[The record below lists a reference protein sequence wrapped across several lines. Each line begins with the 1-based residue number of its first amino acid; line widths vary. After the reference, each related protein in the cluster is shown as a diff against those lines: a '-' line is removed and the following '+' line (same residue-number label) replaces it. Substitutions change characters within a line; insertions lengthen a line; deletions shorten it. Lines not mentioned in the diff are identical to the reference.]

1 MKHRKLLTDIFTV
14 VLMVS
19 IVLVLLAYLN
29 VFPGTVQDEGTASYI
44 VLSYISV
51 PLALISVALIDLVFP
66 LIDNRAMLK
75 ASSYIVKAV
84 VKIVLFSAAV
94 IFGVLFFMTDIFS
107 TLITNDFVGVAI
119 FVALYIAQFCINLDP
134 KPEPVEDKVEEADVY
149 AQYDE
154 DEEDADVD
162 EE

>member
-1 MKHRKLLTDIFTV
+1 MKNRKLLTDIFTV

-29 VFPGTVQDEGTASYI
+29 VFPGTVQEEGSVSYI

-66 LIDNRAMLK
+66 LIDNREMLK
-75 ASSYIVKAV
+75 DNKYKIKTG
-84 VKIVLFSAAV
+84 VKIALFAAAV
-94 IFGVLFFMTDIFS
+94 IFGVLFFMTGVFA
-107 TLITNDFVGVAI
+107 TLITNDFIGVAI

-134 KPEPVEDKVEEADVY
+134 KPEPVEEKEEEADIY

-154 DEEDADVD
+154 ESDEE
-162 EE
+162 

>member
-1 MKHRKLLTDIFTV
+1 MKNRKLLTDIFTV

-29 VFPGTVQDEGTASYI
+29 IFPGTVQDEGSVSYI

-51 PLALISVALIDLVFP
+51 PLALVSVALIDLVFP

-75 ASSYIVKAV
+75 ENAYKIKVGA
-84 VKIVLFSAAV
+84 KIVLFALAV
-94 IFGVLFFMTDIFS
+94 IFGVLFFMTGVFA
-107 TLITNDFVGVAI
+107 TLITNDFIGVAI

-134 KPEPVEDKVEEADVY
+134 KPEPIDETIEEADVY

-154 DEEDADVD
+154 DAEDEAEE
-162 EE
+162 E

>member
-1 MKHRKLLTDIFTV
+1 MKNRKLLTDIFTV

-29 VFPGTVQDEGTASYI
+29 VFPGTVQEEGSASYI

-66 LIDNRAMLK
+66 LIDNWAMMKEHAYKIK
-75 ASSYIVKAV
+75 AG
-84 VKIVLFSAAV
+84 VKIALFVAAV
-94 IFGVLFFMTDIFS
+94 IFGLLFFMTGVFA

-134 KPEPVEDKVEEADVY
+134 KPEPVEEKVEEADVY

-154 DEEDADVD
+154 EE
-162 EE
+162 E

>member
-1 MKHRKLLTDIFTV
+1 MKNRKLLTDIFTV
-14 VLMVS
+14 ILMVS

-29 VFPGTVQDEGTASYI
+29 VFPGTVQEEGSVSYI

-75 ASSYIVKAV
+75 EKAFVIKAGVKV
-84 VKIVLFSAAV
+84 VLFDAAV
-94 IFGVLFFMTDIFS
+94 IFGLLFFKTGVFA
-107 TLITNDFVGVAI
+107 TLITNDFIGVAI

-154 DEEDADVD
+154 DTDED

>member
-29 VFPGTVQDEGTASYI
+29 VFPGTVQEEGSVSYI
-44 VLSYISV
+44 LLSYVSV

-75 ASSYIVKAV
+75 ASSYIVKTS
-84 VKIVLFSAAV
+84 VKIVLFVAAV
-94 IFGVLFFMTDIFS
+94 IFGVLFFMTDVFA

-119 FVALYIAQFCINLDP
+119 FVALYIAQFCVNLDP
-134 KPEPVEDKVEEADVY
+134 KPEPVEEIVEEADVY

-154 DEEDADVD
+154 DAADED

>member
-1 MKHRKLLTDIFTV
+1 MKNRKLLTDIFTV
-14 VLMVS
+14 ILMVS

-29 VFPGTVQDEGTASYI
+29 VFPGTVQEEGSVSYI
-44 VLSYISV
+44 VLSYVSV

-75 ASSYIVKAV
+75 EKAFVIKAGVKV
-84 VKIVLFSAAV
+84 VLFVAAV
-94 IFGVLFFMTDIFS
+94 IFGLLFFMTGVFA
-107 TLITNDFVGVAI
+107 TLITNDFIGVAI

-149 AQYDE
+149 AQYDDDTDE
-154 DEEDADVD
+154 DEE
-162 EE
+162 

>member
-1 MKHRKLLTDIFTV
+1 MKNRKLLTDIFTV

-29 VFPGTVQDEGTASYI
+29 VFPGTVQDEGSASYI

-75 ASSYIVKAV
+75 ENKFKVKAG
-84 VKIVLFSAAV
+84 VKIALFAAAV
-94 IFGVLFFMTDIFS
+94 IFGVLFFMTDALA
-107 TLITNDFVGVAI
+107 TAITNDFVGVAI

-134 KPEPVEDKVEEADVY
+134 KPEPVEEKVEEADVY

-154 DEEDADVD
+154 DTDD

>member
-1 MKHRKLLTDIFTV
+1 MKNRKLLTDIFTV
-14 VLMVS
+14 ILMVS

-29 VFPGTVQDEGTASYI
+29 VFPGTVQEEGSVSYI

-75 ASSYIVKAV
+75 EKAFVIKAGVKV
-84 VKIVLFSAAV
+84 VLFVAAV
-94 IFGVLFFMTDIFS
+94 IFGLLFFMTGVFA
-107 TLITNDFVGVAI
+107 TLITNDFIGVAI

-149 AQYDE
+149 AQYDDDTDE
-154 DEEDADVD
+154 DEE
-162 EE
+162 